1 MKIELGI
8 SSEDFQREYF
18 GAKPLLVRSAFSPS
32 LFSWRDANGI
42 FGRCNVF
49 AEDFKLSHNGL
60 VPNSRYVERYR
71 DIGDLRHRLIKP
83 VVYDYLRDGATL
95 IANKIKNEPIID
107 SLAWQIGI
115 FTGQPVSTAQ

>member
-1 MKIELGI
+1 MQTEFLDAAMSLQKI
-8 SSEDFQREYF
+8 S
-18 GAKPLLVRSAFSPS
+18 
-32 LFSWRDANGI
+32 N
-42 FGRCNVF
+42 
-49 AEDFKLSHNGL
+49 LSHNGL
-60 VPNSRYVERYR
+60 VPKSRYVERYR